1 MYSTTFLSRSLSKHV
16 LHPYLLSKCGFIPSL
31 CPKTLSISKFTISYQ
46 CSTVSN
52 SRQDVYKELVEVEDE
67 NSYRELVDRYFHVPT
82 MEQQVIVVQPYIKH
96 GQGVKKDTNRQ
107 LMLEES
113 IALVRTLDWKVVD
126 HTSIGLAGFNKK
138 FLFGSGILSELQE
151 RVVSNQKITA
161 VFISLY
167 QLTVHQRL
175 ELERVFMVP
184 VIDRYHLV
192 LQIFFQHAQSR
203 EAKLQVALAEIPYL
217 KNRLLVEHEEERGN
231 KHSGGNLGEKYF
243 DTKKFVLKRL
253 EAGIKKKIEQLKGQR
268 EKLRK
273 QRKQLDVA
281 TVAVIGYTNC
291 GKTSLIKSITGNEK
305 LRPKNQLFATLDV
318 TCHGIKLP
326 ESNMEVVFIDT
337 VGFISDIPTALIAS
351 FRSTLEDALQAD
363 LLLHVVDFSNP
374 DWLHQTAQVVAT
386 LKKLN
391 LNLEDIDRMITVG
404 NKIDKLP
411 SETWTEVKE
420 KGALPISATA
430 GYGVHYLLQRIEDR
444 LLRDTDRQK
453 VVMKVRP
460 GGEEWEWLHKH
471 SSVGR
476 VEVWDQDPNYNLMN
490 LVITKVQMEKFKA
503 LFVKNIIKEE
513 RTT

>member
-1 MYSTTFLSRSLSKHV
+1 MYSTTFLSRSFSKRA
-16 LHPYLLSKCGFIPSL
+16 LHPSFFSRCGVIPSL
-31 CPKTLSISKFTISYQ
+31 SPKPLSIPKLAIAHQ
-46 CSTVSN
+46 CSTLSN
-52 SRQDVYKELVEVEDE
+52 SRQDVYKDLVDVEDE

-82 MEQQVIVVQPYIKH
+82 MEQQVIVLQPYIKH
-96 GQGVKKDTNRQ
+96 GHGVKKDTNRQ

-126 HTSIGLAGFNKK
+126 HKTIGLAGFNKK
-138 FLFGSGILSELQE
+138 FLFGSGILSQLKEQI
-151 RVVSNQKITA
+151 VSNQKITA
-161 VFISLY
+161 VFVSMY
-167 QLTVHQRL
+167 QLTVYQRL

-217 KNRLLVEHEEERGN
+217 KNRLMVEHEEERGN

-243 DTKKFVLKRL
+243 DTKKFVLKKL
-253 EAGIKKKIEQLKGQR
+253 ESGIKKKIELLRGQR

-273 QRKQLDVA
+273 QRKQLEVA

-326 ESNMEVVFIDT
+326 DSNMEVVFIDT
-337 VGFISDIPTALIAS
+337 VGFISDIPTPLIAS

-363 LLLHVVDFSNP
+363 LLLHVIDFSNP
-374 DWLHQTAQVVAT
+374 DWLHQRAQVVAT

-391 LNLEDIDRMITVG
+391 LNLENIDRMVTVG

-411 SETWTEVKE
+411 SESWTEVKE
-420 KGALPISATA
+420 QGALPVSATA
-430 GYGVHYLLQRIEDR
+430 GYGVNYLLQRIEDG
-444 LLRDTDRQK
+444 LLRVTDRQK

-460 GGEEWEWLHKH
+460 GGEEWDWLHKH

-476 VEVWDQDPNYNLMN
+476 VEIWDQDPNYHLMS
-490 LVITKVQMEKFKA
+490 LVITKAQMERFKA
-503 LFVKNIIKEE
+503 LFVKNIIEE
-513 RTT
+513 EGST